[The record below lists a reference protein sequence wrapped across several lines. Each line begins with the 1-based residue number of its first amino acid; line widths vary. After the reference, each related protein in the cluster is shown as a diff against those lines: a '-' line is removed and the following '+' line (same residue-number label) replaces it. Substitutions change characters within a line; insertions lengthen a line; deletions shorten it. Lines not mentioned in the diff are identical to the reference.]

1 MESFEHKDRTS
12 RSIGSQP
19 AAPQSPEGDATPDGV
34 APSGGAPA
42 GPASAGLA
50 PSGPSVGPD
59 SDGVAPSGPAPSGPD
74 RGIAALSLPY
84 QVVAAVALAL
94 VAALGCV
101 HLTMVFLHVA
111 PSNTVTKSH
120 GETVQ
125 GWVYPEFEQ
134 NWKLFAPNPLQQ
146 NIAVEVRA
154 EYTAADGSRRTS
166 EWFDL
171 SAQDGEAIRGNLL
184 PSHIHQNQLR
194 RGWDFFLGSHDN
206 EARPN
211 GLRGRLSERYI
222 RRIVMLRLDGM
233 DLGGPVQRVQLRSST
248 RAIAPPVWSGE
259 KTDTRPV
266 HRLLPWWTITPA
278 DLPAGVDNEDKEAG
292 R

>member
-1 MESFEHKDRTS
+1 MESFEHRDGTG
-12 RSIGSQP
+12 GSLGSGPP
-19 AAPQSPEGDATPDGV
+19 APRSPEGDAIPVKVD
-34 APSGGAPA
+34 
-42 GPASAGLA
+42 
-50 PSGPSVGPD
+50 PSGPPPIGPAEA
-59 SDGVAPSGPAPSGPD
+59 GVAPSGPEPSGPD

-84 QVVAAVALAL
+84 QVAAAVFLAL
-94 VAALGCV
+94 VAAFACV

-120 GETVQ
+120 GEAVQ
-125 GWVYPEFEQ
+125 HWVYPEFEQ

-146 NIAVEVRA
+146 NIAVQVRA
-154 EYTAADGSRRTS
+154 EYTAEDGSRRTS
-166 EWFDL
+166 EWLDL
-171 SAQDGEAIRGNLL
+171 SAQDGEAIRGSLV
-184 PSHIHQNQLR
+184 PSHIDQNQLR

-211 GLRGRLSERYI
+211 GLRGRLSERYM

-248 RAIAPPVWSGE
+248 RAIEAPAWSGE
-259 KTDTRPV
+259 RTDTRPV
-266 HRLLPWWTITPA
+266 HRIMPWWTITAA
-278 DLPAGVDNEDKEAG
+278 DLPAGVDNGEKEAG